1 MGHGVDRRRFIGSA
15 GAGLAGLAMVRVPR
29 VAAAPAFDLV
39 LEGGSV
45 LDGTGAP
52 AFPAD
57 VGIAGDRIEAVG
69 SIAASQAKRVVDVS
83 GLHVCP
89 GFVDIHSHSDGSI
102 LSYPGAESRALQ
114 GVTTEIT
121 GNCGSSAAPFGGVG
135 ADERR
140 KDWADDGVQVD
151 WTGVASFCARLE
163 KARFAVNQALLLGQG
178 TLRENAIGMA
188 DRPLAADE
196 LAAVLRAVEEG
207 MDQGAFGLSTGLEY
221 TPGRYTPTDEVVAMA
236 RVVARRG
243 GFYATHSR
251 NEEAMLLEAVNEA
264 LEIGRRA
271 GLRVEISHLKAAG
284 RRNWPKQ
291 QAALD
296 LIEAARASG
305 VEVLADAYPYTA
317 YSTGLSIFLEAAD
330 LEGGTSTILARLR
343 DPQARARIRKAL
355 PERMASEPGDWEL
368 VVLSS
373 VKTEKNR
380 WAVGK
385 HLGEVAASWQVEPAE
400 ALLRLL
406 DEEETAVSYIGHG
419 MSPENVERVLAH
431 PLVMIGSDGYSMAPV
446 GRAAQ
451 TRPHPRSYG
460 TYPRVLGHYAR
471 ERKLF
476 DLPTAVRKMT
486 SLPADQAGIA
496 DRGRIARGKKA
507 DIVCFDPATVA
518 DAASFEEP
526 HRYPAGIPHV
536 LVNGVLVVENGRPTG
551 ARPGRAL
558 RKA

>member
-1 MGHGVDRRRFIGSA
+1 MRVDRRRFLRAG
-15 GAGLAGLAMVRVPR
+15 GAGLAGLAAARLPR
-29 VAAAPAFDLV
+29 VEAAPPFDL
-39 LEGGSV
+39 LLAGGTV

-57 VGIAGDRIEAVG
+57 VAIAGDRIAAVG
-69 SIAASQAKRVVDVS
+69 AIAPGQARRVLHVR

-89 GFVDIHSHSDGSI
+89 GFVDIHSHSDSSI
-102 LSYPGAESRALQ
+102 LSYPGAESRVRQ
-114 GVTTEIT
+114 GVTTEVT
-121 GNCGSSAAPFGGVG
+121 GNCGSSAAPLGGVG
-135 ADERR
+135 VEQRR
-140 KDWADDGVQVD
+140 KEWAEDGVEAD
-151 WTGVASFCARLE
+151 WSDVASYCARLE
-163 KARFAVNQALLLGQG
+163 KQRFAVNQALLLGQG

-188 DRPLAADE
+188 DRPLTEDE
-196 LAAVLRAVEEG
+196 LAQVLRAVEEG

-221 TPGRYTPTDEVVAMA
+221 TPGRYTPTDEIVAMA

-251 NEEAMLLEAVNEA
+251 NEEAMLLEAVDEA
-264 LEIGRRA
+264 VEIGRRA
-271 GLRVEISHLKAAG
+271 ALRVQISHLKAAG

-296 LIEAARASG
+296 LIEAARSGG

-330 LEGGTSTILARLR
+330 LEGGTAAILGRLR

-355 PERMASEPGDWEL
+355 PERMASEPGDWTL

-373 VKTEKNR
+373 VKTEANR
-380 WAVGK
+380 WAVGQN
-385 HLGEVAASWQVEPAE
+385 LAQVAERWGVEPAE

-406 DEEETAVSYIGHG
+406 DEDETAVSYVGHG

-446 GRAAQ
+446 GRAAL

-460 TYPRVLGHYAR
+460 AYPRVLGHYAR

-486 SLPADQAGIA
+486 SMPADQAGIP
-496 DRGRIARGKKA
+496 DRGRIARGKCA
-507 DIVCFDPATVA
+507 DLVCFDAARVA
-518 DAASFEEP
+518 DGNSFEEP
-526 HRYPAGIPHV
+526 HRYPTGIPHV
-536 LVNGVLVVENGRPTG
+536 LVNGTLVVEDGRPTG
-551 ARPGRAL
+551 ARPGRVL